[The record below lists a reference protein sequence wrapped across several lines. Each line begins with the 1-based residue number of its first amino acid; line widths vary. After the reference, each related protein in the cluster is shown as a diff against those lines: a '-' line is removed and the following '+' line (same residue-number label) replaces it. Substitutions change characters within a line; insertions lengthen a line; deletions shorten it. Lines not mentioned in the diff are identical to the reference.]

1 MDIKTV
7 LIAFIATTLISA
19 LILTPISWPI
29 GFSLW
34 VTIVLASL
42 LTVVRWHSIVTVY
55 RCPECG
61 HIFSI
66 SMVTDLFSPHGI
78 GGSGGWKLLT
88 CPKCGSYVRAHV
100 LLKEETKLVE

>member
-1 MDIKTV
+1 MDVTTV
-7 LIAFIATTLISA
+7 LIAFIAVTLISA

-34 VTIVLASL
+34 VTIVLVSL
-42 LTVVRWHSIVTVY
+42 LAVVRWHSTVSVY
-55 RCPECG
+55 RCPKCG

-78 GGSGGWKLLT
+78 GNGGGWKLLT
-88 CPKCGSYVRAHV
+88 CPKCGSYVQAHA
-100 LLKEETKLVE
+100 LMKNKERVAG

>member
-1 MDIKTV
+1 MNVKTV

-19 LILTPISWPI
+19 LILTPINWPI

-34 VTIVLASL
+34 VIIVLVL
-42 LTVVRWHSIVTVY
+42 LLAIVRWHSMISVY

-61 HIFSI
+61 HLFRIGTI
-66 SMVTDLFSPHGI
+66 TDLFSPHGI
-78 GGSGGWKLLT
+78 GGNGGWKLLT